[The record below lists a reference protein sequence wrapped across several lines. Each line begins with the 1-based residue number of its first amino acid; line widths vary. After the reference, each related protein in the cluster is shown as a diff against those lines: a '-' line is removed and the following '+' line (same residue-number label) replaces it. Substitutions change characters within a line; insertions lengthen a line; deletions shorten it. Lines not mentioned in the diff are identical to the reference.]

1 MFQLLNGI
9 DSAID
14 VAETMVGI
22 GRKAIGHLTWVVV
35 FTVAF
40 IALLSIALLTG
51 HEPTLTDDAFQPSP
65 IASAPNQTPKSKHK
79 TTAKTK
85 TLVPLS

>member
-1 MFQLLNGI
+1 MFQLLNGL
-9 DSAID
+9 DNAID
-14 VAETMVGI
+14 VAETMTEI

-40 IALLSIALLTG
+40 IALLAIAILTS
-51 HEPTLTDDAFQPSP
+51 HEPTQTDDAFQPSP
-65 IASAPNQTPKSKHK
+65 IATAPKQAPKSKRK